1 MSCPV
6 RLPRRN
12 SGEACQNLPVE
23 LILLVRLP
31 GRPALT
37 ETFSFEFCKLFVSRP
52 FSPRPSLSNG
62 GIRFDAL
69 KIGRKDLLPHN
80 LPCFTPRHLDG
91 ARTSPTHQKFRT
103 NREAGSPG
111 GGCITSAGNANNH
124 NHLCTSYRVRHPGGR
139 GDPRTDVCC
148 ILAYRIPASKS
159 RVQILP
165 GSGLRNTSTNPTS
178 TSLLPPPQ
186 KYDIV
191 ALIQSRSS
199 VELQDNLYCRRYKV
213 SHSRGVDREQLCCM

>member
-1 MSCPV
+1 VSCPV

-80 LPCFTPRHLDG
+80 LPCFTPRHYWDG
-91 ARTSPTHQKFRT
+91 ARTSPTHQNQQRGRVPWRWLHHIG
-103 NREAGSPG
+103 RERQQPQPLVHKLQGPPS
-111 GGCITSAGNANNH
+111 
-124 NHLCTSYRVRHPGGR
+124 GR
-139 GDPRTDVCC
+139 QR
-148 ILAYRIPASKS
+148 R
-159 RVQILP
+159 
-165 GSGLRNTSTNPTS
+165 
-178 TSLLPPPQ
+178 PQ
-186 KYDIV
+186 D
-191 ALIQSRSS
+191 
-199 VELQDNLYCRRYKV
+199 
-213 SHSRGVDREQLCCM
+213 

>member
-1 MSCPV
+1 VSCPV

-37 ETFSFEFCKLFVSRP
+37 ETFSFEFRKLFVSRP

-80 LPCFTPRHLDG
+80 LPCFTPRHYLDG
-91 ARTSPTHQKFRT
+91 ARTSPTHQNQQRGRVPWRWLHHIG
-103 NREAGSPG
+103 RERQQPQPLVHKLQGPPS
-111 GGCITSAGNANNH
+111 
-124 NHLCTSYRVRHPGGR
+124 GR
-139 GDPRTDVCC
+139 QR
-148 ILAYRIPASKS
+148 R
-159 RVQILP
+159 
-165 GSGLRNTSTNPTS
+165 
-178 TSLLPPPQ
+178 PQ
-186 KYDIV
+186 D
-191 ALIQSRSS
+191 
-199 VELQDNLYCRRYKV
+199 
-213 SHSRGVDREQLCCM
+213 